1 MSTKQN
7 VQVIDADAHVVETER
22 TWDFMDASDVN
33 FKPTLL
39 FSRDDPPKRY
49 WQVDGKIRGLQ
60 PQSLSE
66 MELVERSRKSGKNI
80 VTPQAAREM
89 DDVKLRLRDMDRL
102 GIDVQV
108 LHNTLWIEQVTDR
121 PDVEIAMNRGW
132 NRWLADIWKQG
143 EGRLRWSCVPPWMTM
158 DSAIEEIQ
166 FAKENGAVAVTMRP
180 IEGNRTL
187 VDPYFYPIY
196 EEAQRLDLAI
206 IVHIAN
212 GNSGIID
219 ILRSPYD
226 PGTAFGLFRI
236 PTVSA
241 CHALITSGIPQKFP
255 DLRWGFIEASAG
267 WVPWIITEAKNRYL
281 GAGRK
286 FPDNVLKE
294 YNIYVT
300 CQTDDDIPY
309 ILKCAGED
317 NIIIGTDYG
326 HFDPS
331 SEIDAISVFK
341 NMSGISDTAMSKIL
355 FDNPK
360 MLYGL

>member
-1 MSTKQN
+1 MTSDLYFPPN
-7 VQVIDADAHVVETER
+7 GDWER
-22 TWDFMDASDVN
+22 REAS
-33 FKPTLL
+33 
-39 FSRDDPPKRY
+39 S
-49 WQVDGKIRGLQ
+49 
-60 PQSLSE
+60 
-66 MELVERSRKSGKNI
+66 
-80 VTPQAAREM
+80 
-89 DDVKLRLRDMDRL
+89 L
-102 GIDVQV
+102 GINQ
-108 LHNTLWIEQVTDR
+108 
-121 PDVEIAMNRGW
+121 
-132 NRWLADIWKQG
+132 
-143 EGRLRWSCVPPWMTM
+143 
-158 DSAIEEIQ
+158 SALERAVQ

-309 ILKCAGED
+309 ILECAGED

>member
-121 PDVEIAMNRGW
+121 PDVEKAMNRGW

-309 ILKCAGED
+309 ILECAGED